1 MEMFQKPF
9 QTALDD
15 YISGA
20 IDEREFLK
28 KSEYFKQWG
37 FDYTLYRE
45 ILLYAREYKI
55 PVIALN
61 IRRAIVSKVFKEGL
75 YALTPEERKEI
86 PEDMDLSDLQYK
98 ARLKQF
104 FEVHKGAESSNFD
117 FFYQAQV
124 LWDESMAHN
133 LAAFMKKNP
142 DYQIVVVAG
151 MGHLAFGS
159 GIPKRAHRLN
169 GHDYSII
176 LNDGDIEKNIS
187 DFVLFPSPIKPPETP
202 KLGVILKEEKG
213 MVAIEALAPGSVA
226 EQAGLRKGDEILAM
240 DGTKIES
247 ADDVRIFLLYKQT
260 GDTVTVRVRRQRFL
274 FGPVEK
280 DIRVTL

>member
-1 MEMFQKPF
+1 
-9 QTALDD
+9 
-15 YISGA
+15 
-20 IDEREFLK
+20 
-28 KSEYFKQWG
+28 
-37 FDYTLYRE
+37 
-45 ILLYAREYKI
+45 
-55 PVIALN
+55 
-61 IRRAIVSKVFKEGL
+61 
-75 YALTPEERKEI
+75 
-86 PEDMDLSDLQYK
+86 DMAYK

-104 FEVHKGAESSNFD
+104 FEMHKGAESSNFD

-133 LAAFMKKNP
+133 LAAFMKKDP
-142 DYQIVVVAG
+142 DYQVVVVAG

-159 GIPKRAHRLN
+159 GIPKRAYRLN
-169 GHDYSII
+169 GQEYSVI
-176 LNDGDIEKNIS
+176 LNDADIERNIS

-213 MVAIEALAPGSVA
+213 MVSIESLMPGGVA
-226 EQAGLRKGDEILAM
+226 DKAGLKKGDVILSM

-247 ADDVRIFLLYKQT
+247 SDDVRIFLLYEKP

-280 DIRVTL
+280 EIRVTL